1 MSDNR
6 TDPKQTAV
14 AVLDY
19 LRRFKNDRGAMADLR
34 RALNPVQR
42 HRAWPLLGR
51 VGGIGNPRI
60 EVIAGLFAYH
70 PDETHE
76 GNLGTT
82 CRRLAEARMANRQAS
97 TARFRRLLACDHD
110 EICDRLRPVILAA
123 KAKGIDVNYE
133 QLFTDLSYWG
143 DRSRADWAREFWGV
157 PEAERAAVDRESE
170 AAR

>member
-1 MSDNR
+1 VSDNQP
-6 TDPKQTAV
+6 DPKRTAV

-19 LRRFKNDRGAMADLR
+19 LRRFKEDRGAMADLR
-34 RALNPVQR
+34 RALNPAQR

-51 VGGIGNPRI
+51 VGGIGHSRI

-82 CRRLAEARMANRQAS
+82 CRRLKEENDSFEAR
-97 TARFRRLLACDHD
+97 FVRLLACDYD

-123 KAKGIDVNYE
+123 KAKGIVVNYE
-133 QLFTDLSYWG
+133 RLFTDLSYWG
-143 DRSRADWAREFWGV
+143 DRVKADWAREYWGV
-157 PEAERAAVDRESE
+157 PDVEEPPAPSRSE
-170 AAR
+170 AAP